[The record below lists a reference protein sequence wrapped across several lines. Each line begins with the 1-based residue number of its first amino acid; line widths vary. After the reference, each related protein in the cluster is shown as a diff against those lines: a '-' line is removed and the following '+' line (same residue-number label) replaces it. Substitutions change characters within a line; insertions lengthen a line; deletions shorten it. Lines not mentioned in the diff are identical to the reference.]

1 MRHNSTVVVIPA
13 RMGSSRFPGKPL
25 EMVFRKPML
34 HWVIQNS
41 IAAVGRDHTF
51 VASCDDE
58 ILEYAGLH
66 GVTGVMTS
74 GNHERASDRTHE
86 AVESLL
92 NDGRHIENVLMLQ
105 GDEPTIP
112 PQDIVKAIEALE
124 SSKSEE
130 IVNLMGE
137 ITSREEWEDPNTIKV
152 VVGANLSAL
161 YFSRSPIPHGSQSF
175 KRGVFK
181 QVCAIGFSLR
191 GLREFSAL
199 APDPLE
205 IAESIDML
213 RWLSSGRS
221 VRMVYTDAMTQPV
234 DVPSDIPKVE
244 KILALQGNE
253 G

>member
-25 EMVFRKPML
+25 EVVFGRPML

-41 IAAVGRDHTF
+41 IAAVGRDRTY

-58 ILEYAGLH
+58 ILKHAELH

-74 GNHERASDRTHE
+74 DNHERASDRTHE

-92 NDGRHIENVLMLQ
+92 KDGREIEHVLMLQ

-112 PQDIVKAIEALE
+112 PHDIGKAIEALE
-124 SSKSEE
+124 SSDAEE
-130 IVNLMGE
+130 IVNLMGR
-137 ITSREEWEDPNTIKV
+137 ITSIEEWEDPNTIKV
-152 VVGANLSAL
+152 VVGADFSAL
-161 YFSRSPIPHGSQSF
+161 YFSRSPIPHGIQSF
-175 KRGVFK
+175 GSGVFK

-191 GLREFSAL
+191 ALREFSAL

-221 VRMVYTDAMTQPV
+221 VHMVFTDSITQPV
-234 DVPSDIPKVE
+234 DVPSDLPKVE
-244 KILALQGNE
+244 EILALQGNE